1 MINPIVE
8 MSFLEDNFSSHINL
22 VAEEVSKQ
30 KLPDLNIPDRYNINR
45 FVILP
50 VNPNLIY
57 SYWFT
62 EDNLKEDINSKYN
75 NFKVIIKLFAENE
88 FVKDIEVSSLEGEIY
103 FNFHGPFKKVKSV
116 LGIYHN
122 TDFEQLIESNQIVMP
137 SDTIFVEEDQHWF
150 DKKKNTV
157 VVKKSDIDYIDE
169 FNSIIREKSGVFL
182 NYSSILNR

>member
-1 MINPIVE
+1 MVNPIVE
-8 MSFLEDNFSSHINL
+8 MSFLEDDLSSHINL

-30 KLPDLNIPDRYNINR
+30 KLPDLNIPQRYDVNR

-62 EDNLKEDINSKYN
+62 EDGLKEDIKSKYDN
-75 NFKVIIKLFAENE
+75 YKVVIKLYAEND
-88 FVKDIEVSSLEGEIY
+88 FVKDIEVDSLEGELY
-103 FNFHGPFKKVKSV
+103 FNFHGPFKKVKCV
-116 LGIYHN
+116 LGLYHN

-150 DKKKNTV
+150 NKKSGIIL
-157 VVKKSDIDYIDE
+157 VKKSDIDYIDE
-169 FNSIIREKSGVFL
+169 FNSIIREKTGVFL
-182 NYSSILNR
+182 NYSSIINR